1 MTQLSLEVDKFCC
14 PLLLMLTLSCT
25 PFPPSPCPLCLS
37 LSLSLPAQSTLRSSL
52 SLSAYYY
59 CLWFCF
65 YRNCCCRCLWGVAIY
80 CSRYRCPHPT
90 IHPSIHPPTKRPS
103 DQATIHPTAYLLNL
117 CTSLRRCRRFGKL
130 HFDWPASSLAVN
142 YISPTPKGGTCKE
155 SGSCAC
161 DCN

>member
-25 PFPPSPCPLCLS
+25 PFPLC
-37 LSLSLPAQSTLRSSL
+37 LSLSLPAQSTLRSLL

-80 CSRYRCPHPT
+80 CSRHRCPHPT

-103 DQATIHPTAYLLNL
+103 HQATIHPTAYLLNL

-142 YISPTPKGGTCKE
+142 YISPTPKRGRRRQR
-155 SGSCAC
+155 GSCAC